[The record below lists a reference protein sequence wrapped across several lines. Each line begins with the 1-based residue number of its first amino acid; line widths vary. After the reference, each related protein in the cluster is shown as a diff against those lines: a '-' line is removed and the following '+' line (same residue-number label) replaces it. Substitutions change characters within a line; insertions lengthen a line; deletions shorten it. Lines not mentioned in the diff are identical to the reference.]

1 MPWPF
6 TGHSIGLS
14 TGLSIALSNARRD
27 YLLIIAGRSYAPI
40 PNLSQLLAIS
50 AVSTEGRFIASSS
63 RLPNQ

>member
-1 MPWPF
+1 MPF
-6 TGHSIGLS
+6 TGLSIGLS
-14 TGLSIALSNARRD
+14 LPAFHSIALSNARRD